1 MNPKISMKHWLN
13 RFAGFVLGVYGV
25 ILKITCRVCLHDDQ
39 RKAVQEKGY
48 RYVFGTCHAYQISG
62 LVSAEHRTGAM
73 VSRSQDGDLVVPML
87 KWCGHVPIRGS
98 SGTGKKG
105 GGPALQS
112 LIKHVLGGHS
122 AMLAFDGPRGPRG
135 EVQRGLAML
144 ASKTHSAVFFV
155 LGRASHR
162 VVLKKTWDRL
172 QIPLPFSRID
182 MYFSEPLFLDQN
194 ETLEEFNVRLQNAWN
209 RLEAESDPDQSG
221 IVDRVDEPTIRNA
234 A

>member
-1 MNPKISMKHWLN
+1 
-13 RFAGFVLGVYGV
+13 
-25 ILKITCRVCLHDDQ
+25 
-39 RKAVQEKGY
+39 
-48 RYVFGTCHAYQISG
+48 
-62 LVSAEHRTGAM
+62 
-73 VSRSQDGDLVVPML
+73 
-87 KWCGHVPIRGS
+87 
-98 SGTGKKG
+98 
-105 GGPALQS
+105 
-112 LIKHVLGGHS
+112 
-122 AMLAFDGPRGPRG
+122 
-135 EVQRGLAML
+135 ML

-155 LGRASHR
+155 LGRASRR

-221 IVDRVDEPTIRNA
+221 VVDRVDEPTIRNA